1 MKSFLLAAAALMLV
15 AGANLA
21 AAEAQT
27 NPPVRWDS
35 SQATAQ
41 PVQQG
46 AAGAVAPSARH
57 ETPSARYETQ
67 YHYGGSPRHPRW
79 EPQGYTAQ

>member
-1 MKSFLLAAAALMLV
+1 MKSFLLASAALMLV
-15 AGANLA
+15 AGADFCA
-21 AAEAQT
+21 AQAQT

-35 SQATAQ
+35 SQATTQ
-41 PVQQG
+41 PVQQR
-46 AAGAVAPSARH
+46 AANAV
-57 ETPSARYETQ
+57 TPPARYESQ

>member
-1 MKSFLLAAAALMLV
+1 MKSFLAAGAALMLV
-15 AGANLA
+15 ASADLP

-27 NPPVRWDS
+27 NAPVRWDA

-46 AAGAVAPSARH
+46 AAANVV
-57 ETPSARYETQ
+57 TPSSWYEYQ

-79 EPQGYTAQ
+79 EPQGYPAQ